1 MSKFVLTALLT
12 ICLGSFGYAD
22 TWLTNLEAKYS
33 VRKFDEQV
41 VFPPAKEGA
50 VWHAYLYSSE
60 YPNFIFLEGGMYG
73 PVIENFLEISE
84 KYPQAKYLLLNNY
97 GGRSDL
103 GLKLGKLISRL
114 GFSTVILSNSECASA
129 CSTAFMG
136 GEKRYAFGKLLLHQ
150 TRYYSECGEEGSTQ
164 QAATASSSQAKS
176 DVEDVQKL
184 ISEKLK
190 YLKNTPKSTPD
201 WFITETLD
209 RKPCVPLYDVPVERK
224 LELSDPIENTSIYEQ
239 IKNLQQEEGTLLALN
254 KFYSSSIRVSPLKI
268 PDQEK
273 KSEKDDVTKKTEP
286 AFTSGSLILA
296 CAASSSEYS
305 LNFSSHNLKT
315 FDEFEF
321 QMVARNE
328 TDNACNVPE
337 KGLSGTISLVPSS
350 GLAIIEVP
358 LTEQSGKSFF
368 WHEVFGIGY
377 NVDINFDYSKNVG
390 VGDNAELKLY
400 Q

>member
-22 TWLTNLEAKYS
+22 KWLTNLEAKYS

-41 VFPPAKEGA
+41 VFVSTEEDEKS
-50 VWHAYLYSSE
+50 HAYLYSSE

-84 KYPQAKYLLLNNY
+84 KYPQAKYLLLNNG

-150 TRYYSECGEEGSTQ
+150 GYYGSCLEANSNQ
-164 QAATASSSQAKS
+164 QAATVSSSVAKS
-176 DVEDVQKL
+176 HVEHIQYD
-184 ISEKLK
+184 ISEILK
-190 YLKNTPKSTPD
+190 YLKNTPQSTPD

-368 WHEVFGIGY
+368 WHEVFGINY
-377 NVDINFDYSKNVG
+377 NVDINFDFSKNVG
-390 VGDNAELKLY
+390 LGDNAELKLY

>member
-33 VRKFDEQV
+33 VRKFDEQI
-41 VFPPAKEGA
+41 VFVSKEEDEK
-50 VWHAYLYSSE
+50 WHAYLYSSE

-84 KYPQAKYLLLNNY
+84 KYPQAKYLLLNND
-97 GGRSDL
+97 GGRSYL
-103 GLKLGKLISRL
+103 GLKLGKLISRF
-114 GFSTVILSNSECASA
+114 GFSTVILSNSRCASA

-150 TRYYSECGEEGSTQ
+150 NRYHNCKNPKQKEK
-164 QAATASSSQAKS
+164 AAAVSSKLLEFSVS
-176 DVEDVQKL
+176 DVQNL
-184 ISEKLK
+184 ISETLK
-190 YLKNTPKSTPD
+190 YLKTVPQSTPD

-209 RKPCVPLYDVPVERK
+209 RKPCGPLYDVPVERK
-224 LELSDPIENTSIYEQ
+224 LELSDPVENTSIYEQ

-254 KFYSSSIRVSPLKI
+254 KFYSSNLRVSPLKI
-268 PDQEK
+268 PDQEE
-273 KSEKDDVTKKTEP
+273 KSKKDDVTIKTEP
-286 AFTSGSLILA
+286 AFTSGSLTLA

-337 KGLSGTISLVPSS
+337 RGLSGTISFVPSS

-377 NVDINFDYSKNVG
+377 NVDINFDFSKNVG
-390 VGDNAELKLY
+390 VGDNAELKLH